1 MKIRNLSFKLQ
12 AMIREYLVNLESLTG
27 EFSAKIRSSS
37 GFSRSNLL
45 TSVVCNTVH
54 KFATALV
61 KDRQEIL
68 HIRPAFV
75 SLICNF
81 LMFHHQSQYKNV
93 TRMFHE
99 RFQGCL
105 FFCTP

>member
-1 MKIRNLSFKLQ
+1 
-12 AMIREYLVNLESLTG
+12 MIREYLVNLESLTG
-27 EFSAKIRSSS
+27 EFSAEIRSSSS

-93 TRMFHE
+93 TRSSMRGSMVVGIFW
-99 RFQGCL
+99 
-105 FFCTP
+105 TP

>member
-1 MKIRNLSFKLQ
+1 MNDWNQVQWGTIENISFKLQ

-27 EFSAKIRSSS
+27 EFSAEIRSSS

-61 KDRQEIL
+61 KDPEIY
-68 HIRPAFV
+68 I
-75 SLICNF
+75 
-81 LMFHHQSQYKNV
+81 
-93 TRMFHE
+93 
-99 RFQGCL
+99 
-105 FFCTP
+105 